1 MRISKNRVLDFLTR
15 CQIEKGGYTGID
27 VTTLAKSIPV
37 SPQAL
42 RKRIDDW
49 NSSDQT
55 FKQLRYLGKQTIPLS
70 IDDFVLIRQWLKEN
84 PLGRISDILQEL
96 NDNRQKQ
103 GKDSIPQS
111 PFYRFVNSQ
120 KESLTG
126 NVPRELQWLIF
137 NRIKVTDTYILAN
150 ARASLSTVFTYTDL
164 KTFGG
169 IDIDGIASRL
179 QEAQKCF
186 QQTYPGA
193 DPFEWFPRIRLRSKV
208 IRNQLSRIKADKALP
223 FQARLIFEAQVD
235 FIVRLKDILID
246 ELIHRMG
253 WIQRSKDGNRQ
264 KIENRIRTQW
274 IDKYYDVGDKVSANP
289 NEGNLAKLK
298 ELIDRGKPESD
309 EAELE
314 IMKQHQVDYEKIYEH
329 LKKLTNNFSEEEITH
344 HHTTA
349 QVLLDLCR
357 GERKWAFL
365 TEKERKKMTKN
376 RLIQCTVDSKQC
388 LKAVF
393 TKKLI
398 SYLRKGKI
406 TLTHS
411 FKYQDIGKVIESV
424 ELSDTDWMVTRRDIE
439 KLIEGTYP
447 INFESESFQR
457 SPTPD
462 DELDAQD
469 YQTLNKIPFQ
479 QVQNQVSGLVA
490 DHNPT
495 WFQSHKEI
503 FEKMTDG
510 MFEMEYDELTFL
522 IRLYEAIGFLG
533 RNLRFSDSPSF
544 YRLQYFIQRYL
555 SDATLDLEFRHLW
568 KVYEALT
575 GHKTP
580 IIIID
585 SMGID
590 SRRKS
595 LFAKVHGRYRTIGF
609 ADVRAV
615 SPYLIPVFSSNCRS
629 SDSEAMNMMEIVNHA
644 KSVLGE
650 EFKFCA
656 GNAHTVSRV
665 AAGLAFAGHKVIL
678 LGRYPHPPTKPGKIC
693 LSRLH
698 KHLELTNEVG
708 KLVREDSEFG
718 KIFTSR
724 EHIFADGMNV
734 RNLLRDLG
742 MLILW
747 NSKQE
752 GYDLDDLIQLVE
764 TSNRQKRVV
773 RIVERGVTRVS
784 EPNVSLV
791 LKSAELILLMSAIV
805 NILNG
810 RQSLKWRGMSPVSME
825 NIVLFVP
832 A

>member
-1 MRISKNRVLDFLTR
+1 MR
-15 CQIEKGGYTGID
+15 CQIERGGYSGNDIAK
-27 VTTLAKSIPV
+27 LAKNIPV

-42 RKRIDDW
+42 RKRINYW
-49 NSSDQT
+49 TSNDQA
-55 FKQLRYLGKQTIPLS
+55 FNQLTYRGQRTIS
-70 IDDFVLIRQWLKEN
+70 ITLDDFILINQKLKEK
-84 PLGRISDILQEL
+84 PLGRMLDILREI
-96 NDNRQKQ
+96 NDNRQEQ
-103 GKDSIPQS
+103 GKEPIPQS
-111 PFYRFVNSQ
+111 TFYRLVNSQ
-120 KESLTG
+120 KESLTRDA
-126 NVPRELQWLIF
+126 PRELHWLILF
-137 NRIKVTDTYILAN
+137 GINVVDTYNLAN
-150 ARASLSTVFTYTDL
+150 ARASLSTVFTYSDL

-169 IDIDGIASRL
+169 IDIDSIASRL
-179 QEAQKCF
+179 QEAQKWF
-186 QQTYPGA
+186 KQAYPGVS
-193 DPFEWFPRIRLRSKV
+193 PFEWFTRIRSRSKV
-208 IRNQLSRIKADKALP
+208 IRNHLSRIKVDESLSDQAL
-223 FQARLIFEAQVD
+223 LIFEAQVD

-253 WIQRSKDGNRQ
+253 WTQRSKDDNRQ

-274 IDKYYDVGDKVSANP
+274 IDKYYDVGNKVSANP

-298 ELIDRGKPESD
+298 KLIDRGKPESD
-309 EAELE
+309 EADMELT
-314 IMKQHQVDYEKIYEH
+314 KQHQVDYEKIYEH
-329 LKKLTNNFSEEEITH
+329 LKELTNNFSEAEITH

-357 GERKWAFL
+357 DERKWEFL
-365 TEKERKKMTKN
+365 TEEERKNMTKN
-376 RLIQCTVDSKQC
+376 RLIQDLREPGQC
-388 LKAVF
+388 LKAVL

-398 SYLRKGKI
+398 SYIRKGKI
-406 TLTHS
+406 TFTHS

-424 ELSDTDWMVTRRDIE
+424 ELSDTDWMVTRGDIE
-439 KLIEGTYP
+439 KLIDGTYP
-447 INFESESFQR
+447 INFETESFQR
-457 SPTPD
+457 SPPD
-462 DELDAQD
+462 DEENVQV
-469 YQTLNKIPFQ
+469 YQTHNRIPFQ
-479 QVQNQVSGLVA
+479 QVQNQVSGLIA
-490 DHNPT
+490 DHNPE
-495 WFQSHKEI
+495 WFQIHKEI

-510 MFEMEYDELTFL
+510 MFEMEYDELTFR

-544 YRLQYFIQRYL
+544 SRLQYFIQRYL
-555 SDATLDLEFRHLW
+555 SDATLDLEFRYLW
-568 KVYEALT
+568 KVYENLT

-580 IIIID
+580 LIIID
-585 SMGID
+585 SMGIN

-595 LFAKVHGRYRTIGF
+595 LFAKIHGRYRTIGF

-665 AAGLAFAGHKVIL
+665 AAGLAFTGHKVIL
-678 LGRYPHPPTKPGKIC
+678 LGRYPHPPTRPGKIC
-693 LSRLH
+693 LSRLR
-698 KHLELTNEVG
+698 KHLELINKVG

-724 EHIFADGMNV
+724 EHIFVDGMNV
-734 RNLLRDLG
+734 WNLQRDLG
-742 MLILW
+742 MLIIW
-747 NSKQE
+747 NSKQK

-791 LKSAELILLMSAIV
+791 LKSAELILLMSALV

-810 RQSLKWRGMSPVSME
+810 KQSSKWWGMSPVSME

>member
-15 CQIEKGGYTGID
+15 CQIEKGGYTGSD
-27 VTTLAKSIPV
+27 VTILAKSIPV

-55 FKQLRYLGKQTIPLS
+55 FKQLRYLGKQTIPLT
-70 IDDFVLIRQWLKEN
+70 IDDFVLISQGFKEN
-84 PLGRISDILQEL
+84 PLGRMSDILQEL
-96 NDNRQKQ
+96 NGNRQRQ
-103 GKDSIPQS
+103 GKDQIPQS
-111 PFYRFVNSQ
+111 SFYRFVNSQ
-120 KESLTG
+120 KELLTG
-126 NVPRELQWLIF
+126 DTPRELQWLIF
-137 NRIKVTDTYILAN
+137 NRIKVTDTYNLAN

-169 IDIDGIASRL
+169 IDIDSIALRL
-179 QEAQKCF
+179 QEAQKWF

-193 DPFEWFPRIRLRSKV
+193 DPFEWFSRIRLRSKV
-208 IRNQLSRIKADKALP
+208 IRNQLSRIKADKALA

-274 IDKYYDVGDKVSANP
+274 IHKYYDVGDKVSTNP
-289 NEGNLAKLK
+289 NEENLAKLK

-314 IMKQHQVDYEKIYEH
+314 LMKQHQVDYEKIYER
-329 LKKLTNNFSEEEITH
+329 LKKLTNIFSEAEVIH

-357 GERKWAFL
+357 DERKWEFL
-365 TEKERKKMTKN
+365 TEEERKNLTKN
-376 RLIQCTVDSKQC
+376 KLIQDLKEPKQY
-388 LKAVF
+388 LKAVL

-398 SYLRKGKI
+398 SYIRKGKI
-406 TLTHS
+406 TFAHS
-411 FKYQDIGKVIESV
+411 FTYQDIGKVIESI
-424 ELSDTDWMVTRRDIE
+424 ELSDGDWRLTREDIE
-439 KLIEGTYP
+439 KLIAGTYP
-447 INFESESFQR
+447 INFEAEIVQ
-457 SPTPD
+457 TPSID
-462 DELDAQD
+462 DWEHEQD
-469 YQTLNKIPFQ
+469 YHPYNKIPFQ

-490 DHNPT
+490 DHNPE

-522 IRLYEAIGFLG
+522 TRLYEAIGFLG
-533 RNLRFSDSPSF
+533 RNLRFADSPSF

-568 KVYEALT
+568 KVYEDLT

-580 IIIID
+580 LIIID

-595 LFAKVHGRYRTIGF
+595 LFAKIHGRYRTIGF
-609 ADVRAV
+609 ADVRAI
-615 SPYLIPVFSSNCRS
+615 SLYLIPVFSSNCRS

-644 KSVLGE
+644 KGVLGD

-678 LGRYPHPPTKPGKIC
+678 LGRYPHPATRPGKIC
-693 LSRLH
+693 LSRLR
-698 KHLELTNEVG
+698 KHLELINKVG

-718 KIFTSR
+718 RIFTSR
-724 EHIFADGMNV
+724 EHIFTDGVNV
-734 RNLLRDLG
+734 WNLQRDLG
-742 MLILW
+742 MLMLW
-747 NSKQE
+747 NSKQK
-752 GYDLDDLIQLVE
+752 GYDLDDFIQLVE

-810 RQSLKWRGMSPVSME
+810 KQSSKWRGMSPVSME
-825 NIVLFVP
+825 NIALFVP

>member
-1 MRISKNRVLDFLTR
+1 MRISKNRVLDFLTK
-15 CQIEKGGYTGID
+15 CQIEKGGYAGGD
-27 VTTLAKSIPV
+27 VAELAKSLPV

-42 RKRIDDW
+42 RKRINYWITNDLA
-49 NSSDQT
+49 
-55 FKQLRYLGKQTIPLS
+55 FKQLRYLGKQFIHITL
-70 IDDFVLIRQWLKEN
+70 DDFVLINQRLKEK
-84 PLGRISDILQEL
+84 PLGRMSDIRREL
-96 NDNRQKQ
+96 NDNRQEQ
-103 GKDSIPQS
+103 GKEPIPQS
-111 PFYRFVNSQ
+111 SFYRFVTSQ
-120 KESLTG
+120 KESLTAPQELKWLFLYG
-126 NVPRELQWLIF
+126 INV
-137 NRIKVTDTYILAN
+137 VDTYNLAN

-164 KTFGG
+164 KIFGG
-169 IDIDGIASRL
+169 IDIDTIASRL
-179 QEAQKCF
+179 QEAQKWF
-186 QQTYPGA
+186 KQTYPGA
-193 DPFEWFPRIRLRSKV
+193 DPFEWFPCIRSRSKV
-208 IRNQLSRIKADKALP
+208 IRNNLSRIKADESLSD
-223 FQARLIFEAQVD
+223 QARLIFEAQVD

-246 ELIHRMG
+246 ELIHRMS
-253 WIQRSKDGNRQ
+253 WIQQSKDGNRQ

-274 IDKYYDVGDKVSANP
+274 IDKYYDAGDNVLANP
-289 NEGNLAKLK
+289 DEGNLAKLK

-309 EAELE
+309 EADMEHME
-314 IMKQHQVDYEKIYEH
+314 QHQVDYEKIYEQ
-329 LKKLTNNFSEEEITH
+329 LKKLTNNFSEEEIIH

-349 QVLLDLCR
+349 QVLLDLCQ
-357 GERKWAFL
+357 GERKWVFL
-365 TEKERKKMTKN
+365 TEEERKKMTKN
-376 RLIQCTVDSKQC
+376 KLIQNQREPKQY

-398 SYLRKGKI
+398 SYLHKGKI
-406 TLTHS
+406 TFAHS

-424 ELSDTDWMVTRRDIE
+424 ELSDTDWMVTREDIE

-447 INFESESFQR
+447 INFESESFHR
-457 SPTPD
+457 SAPD
-462 DELDAQD
+462 DEEDAQD
-469 YQTLNKIPFQ
+469 YQPHNRIPFQ
-479 QVQNQVSGLVA
+479 QVQNQVSGLIA
-490 DHNPT
+490 DHNPE
-495 WFQSHKEI
+495 WFPSHKEI

-510 MFEMEYDELTFL
+510 MFEMEYDELTYR

-555 SDATLDLEFRHLW
+555 SDATIDLEFRHLW
-568 KVYEALT
+568 KVYEDLT

-580 IIIID
+580 LIIID

-595 LFAKVHGRYRTIGF
+595 LFAKIHGRYHTIGF

-644 KSVLGE
+644 KNVLGE

-665 AAGLAFAGHKVIL
+665 AAGLAFAGHRVIL
-678 LGRYPHPPTKPGKIC
+678 LGRYPHPPTRPGKIC
-693 LSRLH
+693 LSRLL
-698 KHLELTNEVG
+698 KHLELINKVG
-708 KLVREDSEFG
+708 KIVREDSEFG

-734 RNLLRDLG
+734 WNLQRDLG

-747 NSKQE
+747 NSKQK

-810 RQSLKWRGMSPVSME
+810 KQSSKWRGLSPVSME